1 MTIADPM
8 LLPPDVEL
16 TPVEELPEEIRAQFT
31 YRHGDHAITRPR
43 ARSTSSIV
51 DANTALLLGSFRTP
65 TRIVDAVLGFA
76 NERQLDPRETL
87 ERSYPVLK
95 DLLADGFLVPADS
108 PFAEP
113 VEASVLAEGAAVGRF
128 RVVRPVQVMI
138 DTQLYLA
145 RDDQGSDVALKVG
158 RAGSDSS
165 ALFAHEARI
174 LRMLDGS
181 VSPRLIDV
189 GEADGRTYLAVSW
202 HAGAEAES
210 AAAELRRLPP
220 ADGRARLLELG
231 ERIVT
236 AYADIHRQGV
246 LHGDVHPSNVLV
258 AGDGSVTVIDFGLA
272 TLGDD
277 RGVPRGGVD
286 FFMEPESAAAQHAG
300 RGASALTAA
309 SEQYGLGAMLYRLL
323 TGGYTHSFSLE
334 PDEMRRQLLEDAPL
348 PFASHDVDDLPAV
361 ETVLRRALS
370 KDPAE
375 RYPGIADLLDAYRAA
390 VRSDLA
396 GAKPADEGRT
406 TSDPRP
412 APRDGAS
419 PSLTG
424 LLLAEVLER
433 LTLSGPLLS
442 SALEAPR
449 ASVNLGAAGIAHG
462 IMRIAMARD
471 DERLLALADVWSM
484 KALSSLGTEEAFVNV
499 ALEITPEDFGTTGI
513 HHSATGVFLTEALI
527 ANARGDAGDRSMA
540 IHGMLS
546 AAGDGGPARDVSF
559 GRSGILLG
567 LSMLLDALPDD
578 AAERSQ
584 IVELGNRLA
593 TNLWTELSA
602 MGELHAQAGRDR
614 DRDDDIVAYLG
625 AAHGWSGFLHA
636 QLRWAE
642 SSGSP
647 APSITARLDELARFG
662 VPRARGLVWPREVG
676 PPDDGSLAAT
686 WCNGAA
692 GMVFLWTAAA
702 RAFGDDRYIALAERA
717 AWTAYES
724 HPVPGDLCCGVAGR
738 AYALLNLH
746 RAGGDRLWLA
756 RARDLAGQAV
766 TSVRENALRRDSL
779 YKGDIGVAALIA
791 DLDRPADAAMPL
803 YDRDA

>member
-1 MTIADPM
+1 MTIADAM

-16 TPVEELPEEIRAQFT
+16 VPVEDLPEDIRVQLT
-31 YRHGDHAITRPR
+31 YHEGDHAITRPR

-76 NERQLDPRETL
+76 SERQLDPRETL

-113 VEASVLAEGAAVGRF
+113 VEASVLAEGAVVGRF

-145 RDDQGSDVALKVG
+145 RDEEGRDVALKVG
-158 RAGSDSS
+158 RAGSESS

-174 LRMLDGS
+174 LRALDGR
-181 VSPRLIDV
+181 VAPRLIEI
-189 GEADGRTYLAVSW
+189 GEADGRTYLVVTW
-202 HAGAEAES
+202 QPGADAES
-210 AAAELRRLPP
+210 AAAELRRLPRV
-220 ADGRARLLELG
+220 DGRERLLELG
-231 ERIVT
+231 ERIIA
-236 AYADIHRQGV
+236 AYADIHRRGV

-258 AGDGSVTVIDFGLA
+258 AGNGSVTVIDFGLA
-272 TLGDD
+272 TLGDE

-286 FFMEPESAAAQHAG
+286 FFMEPESAAAQQAG

-334 PDEMRRQLLEDAPL
+334 PEEMRRQLLEEAPL
-348 PFASHDVDDLPAV
+348 PFASHDADDLPAV
-361 ETVLRRALS
+361 EAVLRRALS
-370 KDPAE
+370 KDPVE
-375 RYPGIADLLDAYRAA
+375 RFGETADLLEAYRAA

-396 GAKPADEGRT
+396 RATSDEG
-406 TSDPRP
+406 PGP
-412 APRDGAS
+412 AHEAS
-419 PSLTG
+419 PSPTDLF
-424 LLLAEVLER
+424 LADVLER
-433 LTLSGPLLS
+433 LSPAGPLLS

-471 DERLLALADVWSM
+471 DERLLGLADVWST
-484 KALSSLGTEEAFVNV
+484 KALSSLGSEEAFVNA

-527 ANARGDAGDRSMA
+527 ANARGDASDRSMA
-540 IHGMLS
+540 IHGMVS
-546 AAGDGGPARDVSF
+546 AVGDGGPARDVSF

-567 LSMLLDALPDD
+567 LSMLVDALPHD
-578 AAERSQ
+578 AAERSEL
-584 IVELGNRLA
+584 IELGNRLA

-602 MGELHAQAGRDR
+602 MDELGAQAGGDR
-614 DRDDDIVAYLG
+614 NDDVVSYLG
-625 AAHGWSGFLHA
+625 AAHGWSGFLYT

-642 SSGSP
+642 SSGSA
-647 APSITARLDELARFG
+647 APPIAARLDELARFG
-662 VPRARGLVWPREVG
+662 VPRGRGLVWPREVG

-702 RAFGDDRYIALAERA
+702 RAFGDDRYAALAERA

-724 HPVPGDLCCGVAGR
+724 HPVPGDLCCGLAGR

-791 DLDRPADAAMPL
+791 DLDRPDDAAMPF

>member
-1 MTIADPM
+1 MTIADLM

-16 TPVEELPEEIRAQFT
+16 TPVEELPEEIRARFT
-31 YRHGDHAITRPR
+31 YRQGDHAVTRPR

-76 NERQLDPRETL
+76 SERQLDPRETL

-113 VEASVLAEGAAVGRF
+113 VDASVLANGAAVGRF

-138 DTQLYLA
+138 DTQLYLG
-145 RDDQGSDVALKVG
+145 RDDEGRDVAMKVG

-174 LRMLDGS
+174 LRALHGR
-181 VSPRLIDV
+181 VSPHLIEL
-189 GEADGRTYLAVSW
+189 GEADGRTYLVVSW
-202 HAGAEAES
+202 HPGADAES

-220 ADGRARLLELG
+220 TDGRERLLELG
-231 ERIVT
+231 DRIVA
-236 AYADIHRQGV
+236 AYADIHRRGV

-272 TLGDD
+272 TLGDE

-286 FFMEPESAAAQHAG
+286 FFMEPESAAAQRAG
-300 RGASALTAA
+300 RGASALTPA

-348 PFASHDVDDLPAV
+348 PFASHDADDLPAV
-361 ETVLRRALS
+361 EAVLRRALS
-370 KDPAE
+370 KDAAD
-375 RYPGIADLLDAYRAA
+375 RFAQTADLLEAYRAA
-390 VRSDLA
+390 VRSDVARGRLQ
-396 GAKPADEGRT
+396 DEGRT
-406 TSDPRP
+406 VPDRGPGPRH
-412 APRDGAS
+412 DAS
-419 PSLTG
+419 PPVTDLF
-424 LLLAEVLER
+424 LAEVLER
-433 LTLSGPLLS
+433 LSFSGPLLS
-442 SALEAPR
+442 SALDAPR

-462 IMRIAMARD
+462 IMRIAMSRD
-471 DERLLALADVWSM
+471 DERLLALADAWSM
-484 KALSSLGTEEAFVNV
+484 KALSSLGSEEAFVNA

-513 HHSATGVFLTEALI
+513 HHSASGVFLTEALI
-527 ANARGDAGDRSMA
+527 ANARGDASDRSMA
-540 IHGMLS
+540 IRGMLS
-546 AAGDGGPARDVSF
+546 AVGDGGPARDVSF

-578 AAERSQ
+578 VAERSQ
-584 IVELGNRLA
+584 LIELGNRLA
-593 TNLWTELSA
+593 ANLWAELSA
-602 MGELHAQAGRDR
+602 MGELDVEAVRDH
-614 DRDDDIVAYLG
+614 DDGLVGYLG
-625 AAHGWSGFLHA
+625 AAHGWAGFLYA

-642 SSGSP
+642 SSGTEVP
-647 APSITARLDELARFG
+647 PIAARLDELARFG
-662 VPRARGLVWPREVG
+662 IPLARGLVWPREVG

-702 RAFGDDRYIALAERA
+702 RAFRDDRYMSLAERA
-717 AWTAYES
+717 AWTAYEG
-724 HPVPGDLCCGVAGR
+724 HPAPGDLCCGLAGR
-738 AYALLNLH
+738 AYALLNLY
-746 RAGGDRLWLA
+746 RARGDRLWLA

-779 YKGDIGVAALIA
+779 YKGDIGVATLIA
-791 DLDRPADAAMPL
+791 DLDRPDDAAMPL

>member
-31 YRHGDHAITRPR
+31 YHQGDHAVTRPR

-76 NERQLDPRETL
+76 SERQLDPRETL

-113 VEASVLAEGAAVGRF
+113 IEASVLAEGAPVGRF
-128 RVVRPVQVMI
+128 RVVRPVQIMI

-145 RDDQGSDVALKVG
+145 RDEEGRDVALKVG

-174 LRMLDGS
+174 LRALGGR
-181 VSPRLIDV
+181 VAPRLIEI
-189 GEADGRTYLAVSW
+189 GEADGRTYLVVSW
-202 HAGAEAES
+202 HPGADGES

-220 ADGRARLLELG
+220 ADGREPRLELG
-231 ERIVT
+231 ERIIA
-236 AYADIHRQGV
+236 AYADIHGRGV

-272 TLGDD
+272 TLGDE

-286 FFMEPESAAAQHAG
+286 FFMEPESAAAQQAG
-300 RGASALTAA
+300 RGPSALSAA

-334 PDEMRRQLLEDAPL
+334 PDEMRRQLLEEAPL
-348 PFASHDVDDLPAV
+348 PFASHDADDLPAV
-361 ETVLRRALS
+361 EAVLRRALS
-370 KDPAE
+370 KDPAD
-375 RYPGIADLLDAYRAA
+375 RFADTAVLLAAYRAA
-390 VRSDLA
+390 ARSDLVQA
-396 GAKPADEGRT
+396 PG
-406 TSDPRP
+406 PRH
-412 APRDGAS
+412 DAS
-419 PSLTG
+419 PSPTDLF
-424 LLLAEVLER
+424 LADVLER
-433 LTLSGPLLS
+433 LSPAGPLLS
-442 SALEAPR
+442 SPLEAPR

-462 IMRIAMARD
+462 IMRMAMARD
-471 DERLLALADVWSM
+471 DEGLLALADVWSM
-484 KALSSLGTEEAFVNV
+484 KALSSLGSDEAFVNM

-527 ANARGDAGDRSMA
+527 ANARGDASDRSMA
-540 IHGMLS
+540 IHGMVS
-546 AAGDGGPARDVSF
+546 AVGDGGPARDVSF

-578 AAERSQ
+578 AAERSEL
-584 IVELGNRLA
+584 IELGNRLA

-602 MGELHAQAGRDR
+602 MDELQAQAAG
-614 DRDDDIVAYLG
+614 DRDDDAVAYLG

-642 SSGSP
+642 SSGSA
-647 APSITARLDELARFG
+647 APPIAARLDELARLG
-662 VPRARGLVWPREVG
+662 VPRGRGLVWPREVG

-692 GMVFLWTAAA
+692 GMVFLWTAAT
-702 RAFGDDRYIALAERA
+702 RAFGDDRYVALAERA
-717 AWTAYES
+717 AWTAYEG
-724 HPVPGDLCCGVAGR
+724 HPVPGDLCCGLAGR

-756 RARDLAGQAV
+756 RARDLAAQAV

-791 DLDRPADAAMPL
+791 DLDRTDDAAMPF

>member
-1 MTIADPM
+1 VTIAGPM

-16 TPVEELPEEIRAQFT
+16 TPVEELPEDIRAQFT
-31 YRHGDHAITRPR
+31 YHQGDHAVTRPR

-76 NERQLDPRETL
+76 SERQLDPRETL

-113 VEASVLAEGAAVGRF
+113 IEASVLAEGAAVGPF
-128 RVVRPVQVMI
+128 RIVHPVQVMI

-145 RDDQGSDVALKVG
+145 HDEEGRDVALKVG
-158 RAGSDSS
+158 RAGSGSS
-165 ALFAHEARI
+165 ALFGHEARI
-174 LRMLDGS
+174 LRALDGR
-181 VSPRLIDV
+181 VAPRLIEI
-189 GEADGRTYLAVSW
+189 GEADGRTYLVVSW
-202 HAGAEAES
+202 HPGADAES
-210 AAAELRRLPP
+210 AAAELRRLSQ
-220 ADGRARLLELG
+220 ADGRERLLELG
-231 ERIVT
+231 ERIIE
-236 AYADIHRQGV
+236 AYADIHGRGV

-272 TLGDD
+272 TLGDEH
-277 RGVPRGGVD
+277 GVPRGGVD
-286 FFMEPESAAAQHAG
+286 FFMEPESAAAQQAG
-300 RGASALTAA
+300 RGASVLTAA

-334 PDEMRRQLLEDAPL
+334 PEEMRRQLLEEAPL
-348 PFASHDVDDLPAV
+348 PFASHDTGDLPAV
-361 ETVLRRALS
+361 EAVLRRALS
-370 KDPAE
+370 KDPAD
-375 RYPGIADLLDAYRAA
+375 RFAATADLLEAYRAA
-390 VRSDLA
+390 ARSDLDRA
-396 GAKPADEGRT
+396 PGPRHDASSSATDLFLAD
-406 TSDPRP
+406 
-412 APRDGAS
+412 
-419 PSLTG
+419 
-424 LLLAEVLER
+424 VLER
-433 LTLSGPLLS
+433 LSPAGPLLAS
-442 SALEAPR
+442 PLEAPR

-462 IMRIAMARD
+462 IMRIAMSRD
-471 DERLLALADVWSM
+471 DERLLALADVWST
-484 KALSSLGTEEAFVNV
+484 KALSSLGSDEAFVNV

-527 ANARGDAGDRSMA
+527 GNARGDASDRSMA
-540 IHGMLS
+540 IHGMVS
-546 AAGDGGPARDVSF
+546 ALADGGPARDVSF

-567 LSMLLDALPDD
+567 LSMLLDALPED
-578 AAERSQ
+578 AAERSEL
-584 IVELGNRLA
+584 IELGNRLA

-602 MGELHAQAGRDR
+602 MDELGAQTAGDR
-614 DRDDDIVAYLG
+614 PDDAVSYLG

-642 SSGSP
+642 SSGSAVP
-647 APSITARLDELARFG
+647 PMAARLDELARFG
-662 VPRARGLVWPREVG
+662 VPRGRGLVWPREVG

-702 RAFGDDRYIALAERA
+702 RAFGDDRYAALAERA

-724 HPVPGDLCCGVAGR
+724 HPVPGDLCCGLAGR
-738 AYALLNLH
+738 AYALVNLH

-791 DLDRPADAAMPL
+791 DLDRPDDAAMPF

>member
-1 MTIADPM
+1 MTIADLM

-16 TPVEELPEEIRAQFT
+16 TPVEELPEELRAQFT
-31 YRHGDHAITRPR
+31 YRQGDHAVTRPR

-51 DANTALLLGSFRTP
+51 DADTALLLGSFRTP

-76 NERQLDPRETL
+76 SERQLDPRETL

-113 VEASVLAEGAAVGRF
+113 VDASLLARGAAVGRF

-138 DTQLYLA
+138 DTQLYLG
-145 RDDQGSDVALKVG
+145 RDDEGRDVALKVG
-158 RAGSDSS
+158 RAGSESS

-174 LRMLDGS
+174 LRALDGC
-181 VSPRLIDV
+181 VSPHLIEL
-189 GEADGRTYLAVSW
+189 GEADGRTYLIVSW
-202 HAGAEAES
+202 HPGTDAES

-220 ADGRARLLELG
+220 TDGRERLLELG
-231 ERIVT
+231 ERIVA
-236 AYADIHRQGV
+236 AYADIHRRGV

-272 TLGDD
+272 TLDGE

-286 FFMEPESAAAQHAG
+286 FFMEPESAAAQRAG
-300 RGASALTAA
+300 RGASALTTA

-348 PFASHDVDDLPAV
+348 PFASHDAHDLPAV
-361 ETVLRRALS
+361 EAVLRRALS
-370 KDPAE
+370 KDAVD
-375 RYPGIADLLDAYRAA
+375 RFAQTTDLLDAYRAA
-390 VRSDLA
+390 VRSDV
-396 GAKPADEGRT
+396 GRT
-406 TSDPRP
+406 VPDPGPGLR
-412 APRDGAS
+412 RGAS
-419 PSLTG
+419 PPVTDRF
-424 LLLAEVLER
+424 LAEVLER
-433 LTLSGPLLS
+433 LSFSGPLLS
-442 SALEAPR
+442 SALEAPT
-449 ASVNLGAAGIAHG
+449 ASVDLGAAGIAHG
-462 IMRIAMARD
+462 IMRIAIARD
-471 DERLLALADVWSM
+471 DERLLALADAWSM
-484 KALSSLGTEEAFVNV
+484 KALSSLGSEEAFVNA

-513 HHSATGVFLTEALI
+513 HHSASGVFLTEALI
-527 ANARGDAGDRSMA
+527 ANARGDASDRSMA
-540 IHGMLS
+540 IRGMSS
-546 AAGDGGPARDVSF
+546 AVGDGGPARDVSF

-567 LSMLLDALPDD
+567 LSILLDALPDHV
-578 AAERSQ
+578 AERSQ
-584 IVELGNRLA
+584 LVELGNRLA

-602 MGELHAQAGRDR
+602 MGELDG
-614 DRDDDIVAYLG
+614 YLG
-625 AAHGWSGFLHA
+625 AAHGWAGFLYA

-642 SSGSP
+642 SSGSELP
-647 APSITARLDELARFG
+647 PVAARLDELARFG
-662 VPRARGLVWPREVG
+662 IPLARGLVWPREVG

-702 RAFGDDRYIALAERA
+702 RAFRDDRYVSLAERA
-717 AWTAYES
+717 AWTAYEG
-724 HPVPGDLCCGVAGR
+724 HPAPGDLCCGLAGR
-738 AYALLNLH
+738 AYALLNLY
-746 RAGGDRLWLA
+746 RARGDQLWLA

-766 TSVRENALRRDSL
+766 TSVREKALRRDSL
-779 YKGDIGVAALIA
+779 YKGDIGVATLIA
-791 DLDRPADAAMPL
+791 DLDRPDDAAMPL

>member
-16 TPVEELPEEIRAQFT
+16 TPVEELPEDIRAQFT
-31 YRHGDHAITRPR
+31 YRHGDHAVTRPR

-76 NERQLDPRETL
+76 SERQLDPRETL

-108 PFAEP
+108 PLAEP
-113 VEASVLAEGAAVGRF
+113 IEASVLAEGAVVGRF

-145 RDDQGSDVALKVG
+145 RDDEGSDVALKVG
-158 RAGSDSS
+158 RTGSDSS
-165 ALFAHEARI
+165 ALFAHEALI
-174 LRMLDGS
+174 LRALDGR
-181 VSPRLIDV
+181 VAPRLIEV
-189 GEADGRTYLAVSW
+189 GEADGHAYLVVSW
-202 HAGAEAES
+202 HLGADAES
-210 AAAELRRLPP
+210 AAAELRRLVPTE
-220 ADGRARLLELG
+220 GRERLLELG
-231 ERIVT
+231 ERIVA
-236 AYADIHRQGV
+236 AYADIHGRGV

-272 TLGDD
+272 TLGDEH
-277 RGVPRGGVD
+277 GVPRGGVD
-286 FFMEPESAAAQHAG
+286 FFMEPESAAAQQAG

-334 PDEMRRQLLEDAPL
+334 PDEMRRQLLEEAPL
-348 PFASHDVDDLPAV
+348 SFASHDAGDLPAV
-361 ETVLRRALS
+361 EAVLRRALS
-370 KDPAE
+370 KDPVDRFAE
-375 RYPGIADLLDAYRAA
+375 TADLLEAYRAA
-390 VRSDLA
+390 VRDDLVRTQIQDESATGGGSRPVPRHDAGPHSSDLFL
-396 GAKPADEGRT
+396 AD
-406 TSDPRP
+406 
-412 APRDGAS
+412 
-419 PSLTG
+419 
-424 LLLAEVLER
+424 VLER
-433 LTLSGPLLS
+433 LSPVGPLLS
-442 SALEAPR
+442 SPLEAPR

-462 IMRIAMARD
+462 ILRIAMARD
-471 DERLLALADVWSM
+471 DERLLALADLWSM
-484 KALSSLGTEEAFVNV
+484 KALSTLGSDEAFVNA

-540 IHGMLS
+540 IQGMLS
-546 AAGDGGPARDVSF
+546 AMGDGGPARDVSF

-567 LSMLLDALPDD
+567 LSMLIDALPDD
-578 AAERSQ
+578 ATERSEL
-584 IVELGNRLA
+584 VELGDRLA
-593 TNLWTELSA
+593 TNLWIELSA
-602 MGELHAQAGRDR
+602 MGELHARADG
-614 DRDDDIVAYLG
+614 DRDDDTVAYLG

-642 SSGSP
+642 SSGSA
-647 APSITARLDELARFG
+647 APPLAARLDELARFG
-662 VPRARGLVWPREVG
+662 VPRARGMVWPREVG

-702 RAFGDDRYIALAERA
+702 RAFGDDRYMVLAERA

-724 HPVPGDLCCGVAGR
+724 HPAPGDLCCGLAGR

-756 RARDLAGQAV
+756 RARDLTGQAV

-779 YKGDIGVAALIA
+779 YKGDVGVAALIA
-791 DLDRPADAAMPL
+791 DIDRPDDAAMPY

>member
-31 YRHGDHAITRPR
+31 YRAGDHAVTRPR

-76 NERQLDPRETL
+76 SERQLDPRETL

-95 DLLADGFLVPADS
+95 DLLADGFLVPANS

-145 RDDQGSDVALKVG
+145 RDDEGRDVAVKVG
-158 RAGSDSS
+158 RAGSESA
-165 ALFAHEARI
+165 ALFTHEARI
-174 LRMLDGS
+174 LRALDGRF
-181 VSPRLIDV
+181 SPRLIEL
-189 GEADGRTYLAVSW
+189 GEADGRSYLVVSW
-202 HAGAEAES
+202 HPGADAES
-210 AAAELRRLPP
+210 AAAELRRLAP
-220 ADGRARLLELG
+220 ADGRERLLELG
-231 ERIVT
+231 DRIVA
-236 AYADIHRQGV
+236 AYADIHRCGV

-258 AGDGSVTVIDFGLA
+258 AGDGSVTLIDFGLA
-272 TLGDD
+272 AQGDE

-286 FFMEPESAAAQHAG
+286 FFMEPESAAAQQAG

-323 TGGYTHSFSLE
+323 TGGYTHAFSLE
-334 PDEMRRQLLEDAPL
+334 PDEMRRQLLEEAPL
-348 PFASHDVDDLPAV
+348 PFASHDADDLPAV
-361 ETVLRRALS
+361 EAVLRRALS
-370 KDPAE
+370 KDPVDRFA
-375 RYPGIADLLDAYRAA
+375 ATDDLLEAYRAA
-390 VRSDLA
+390 VRSDVA
-396 GAKPADEGRT
+396 RAEPAT
-406 TSDPRP
+406 QNDP
-412 APRDGAS
+412 S
-419 PSLTG
+419 PHETDLFLT
-424 LLLAEVLER
+424 EVLER
-433 LTLSGPLLS
+433 LSLSGPLLS

-471 DERLLALADVWSM
+471 DERLLALADAWSM
-484 KALSSLGTEEAFVNV
+484 KALSSLGSEEAFVNV

-527 ANARGDAGDRSMA
+527 ANARGDVSDRSMA
-540 IHGMLS
+540 VHGMLS
-546 AAGDGGPARDVSF
+546 AVGDGGPARDVSF

-578 AAERSQ
+578 TTERSNL
-584 IVELGNRLA
+584 VELGNRLA
-593 TNLWTELSA
+593 ANLWTELSA
-602 MGELHAQAGRDR
+602 MGALGGKAPRDH
-614 DRDDDIVAYLG
+614 DDDIEGYLG
-625 AAHGWSGFLHA
+625 AAHGWSGFLYA

-642 SSGSP
+642 SSGTEVP
-647 APSITARLDELARFG
+647 PIAARLDELARFG
-662 VPRARGLVWPREVG
+662 IPLARGLVWPREVG

-692 GMVFLWTAAA
+692 GMVFLWTAAT
-702 RAFGDDRYIALAERA
+702 RAFGDDRYASLAERA
-717 AWTAYES
+717 AWTAYEG
-724 HPVPGDLCCGVAGR
+724 HPAPGDLCCGLAGR
-738 AYALLNLH
+738 AYALLTLY

-791 DLDRPADAAMPL
+791 DLDRPDDAAMPF

>member
-16 TPVEELPEEIRAQFT
+16 TPVEELPMEIRAQFT
-31 YRHGDHAITRPR
+31 YRQGDHAVTRPR

-51 DANTALLLGSFRTP
+51 DANTAQLLGSFRTP

-76 NERQLDPRETL
+76 SERQLDPRETL

-95 DLLADGFLVPADS
+95 DLVADGFLVPADS
-108 PFAEP
+108 PFADP
-113 VEASVLAEGAAVGRF
+113 VEASVLAEGAAVGGF

-145 RDDQGSDVALKVG
+145 HDAEDRDVAMKVG

-165 ALFAHEARI
+165 ALFEHEARI
-174 LRMLDGS
+174 LRALQGR
-181 VSPRLIDV
+181 VSPRLIDI
-189 GEADGRTYLAVSW
+189 GEGDGRSYLVVTW
-202 HAGAEAES
+202 HPGADAES
-210 AAAELRRLPP
+210 AAAELRRQPP
-220 ADGRARLLELG
+220 ADGREQLLALG
-231 ERIVT
+231 DRILA

-272 TLGDD
+272 TLGDE

-286 FFMEPESAAAQHAG
+286 FFMEPESAAAQQAG

-323 TGGYTHSFSLE
+323 TGGYTHAFSLE
-334 PDEMRRQLLEDAPL
+334 PDEMRRQLLEDPPL
-348 PFASHDVDDLPAV
+348 PFASHDADDLPAV
-361 ETVLRRALS
+361 ETVLQRALS
-370 KDPAE
+370 KDPVDRFA
-375 RYPGIADLLDAYRAA
+375 ATDDLLDAYRAA
-390 VRSDLA
+390 ARSDLA
-396 GAKPADEGRT
+396 RADPGTRH
-406 TSDPRP
+406 DP
-412 APRDGAS
+412 S
-419 PSLTG
+419 PSVTDLFV
-424 LLLAEVLER
+424 AEVLER
-433 LTLSGPLLS
+433 LSLTGPLLS
-442 SALEAPR
+442 TALEAPR

-471 DERLLALADVWSM
+471 DERLLALADAWSM
-484 KALSSLGTEEAFVNV
+484 KALSSIGSEEAFVNV
-499 ALEITPEDFGTTGI
+499 ALEITPELFGTTGI

-527 ANARGDAGDRSMA
+527 ANARGDASDRSMA

-546 AAGDGGPARDVSF
+546 AVGDGGPARDVSF

-578 AAERSQ
+578 AAERSEL
-584 IVELGNRLA
+584 VELGNRLA
-593 TNLWTELSA
+593 TNLRTELSA
-602 MGELHAQAGRDR
+602 MGDLGVKTRDH
-614 DRDDDIVAYLG
+614 DDGVVGYLG
-625 AAHGWSGFLHA
+625 AAHGWAGFLHA

-642 SSGSP
+642 SSGTKVP
-647 APSITARLDELARFG
+647 PIAARLDELARFG
-662 VPRARGLVWPREVG
+662 IPLARGLVWPREVG

-702 RAFGDDRYIALAERA
+702 RGFDDDRYASLAERA
-717 AWTAYES
+717 AWTAYEG
-724 HPVPGDLCCGVAGR
+724 HPAPGDLCCGLAGR
-738 AYALLNLH
+738 AYALLNLY
-746 RAGGDRLWLA
+746 RARGDRLWLA
-756 RARDLAGQAV
+756 RAHDLAVQAV

-779 YKGDIGVAALIA
+779 YKGDIGVATLIA
-791 DLDRPADAAMPL
+791 DLDRPDDAAMPF